1 MVELSYLHGDEMS
14 KDSVSTDWNSLPSWH
29 ASDTVSF
36 KTLLDRQLLERFKIF
51 TSVIYHI
58 AN

>member
-14 KDSVSTDWNSLPSWH
+14 KDSASTDWNSLPSWH

-36 KTLLDRQLLERFKIF
+36 KTLLDRQLLERFKILF
-51 TSVIYHI
+51 L
-58 AN
+58 